1 MKVRDDS
8 WKTVMGKA
16 TAAGFATVVRCSV
29 CDGLPCGCVDY
40 VDPTTRLQL
49 SSPFY
54 LNVIN
59 QGSNFNEDWPFYYT
73 VEPTSFE
80 APDGSGTQLTERQ
93 KETSVVGVEA
103 CMWSEWVD
111 GSNFA
116 GRFWPRAAAVAERG
130 WSTKDTVSIDDFR
143 RRVHSLT
150 CELKARGLAAEPVV
164 HGGR

>member
-1 MKVRDDS
+1 MR
-8 WKTVMGKA
+8 
-16 TAAGFATVVRCSV
+16 AAAAAH
-29 CDGLPCGCVDY
+29 CDGLSCGCVDY

-80 APDGSGTQLTERQ
+80 APDSSGTQLTEQQ

-103 CMWSEWVD
+103 CMWSEYV
-111 GSNFA
+111 
-116 GRFWPRAAAVAERG
+116 
-130 WSTKDTVSIDDFR
+130 WS
-143 RRVHSLT
+143 
-150 CELKARGLAAEPVV
+150 G
-164 HGGR
+164 